1 MTFTKAEANAFF
13 WWGLVYSLA
22 PSGITNPNV
31 RQKHRDEGLV
41 LVEEKRGANNLQKY
55 VERTKKYFFFK
66 QFANFVKPG
75 YTRIKVDSPTE
86 TPLSAFISSDK
97 KSVVVVVTNS
107 SNKPLKMK
115 FENSFEPAIV
125 EAYQTDPNRNC
136 EPVSVLSAIPSKS
149 VRTVIFKK

>member
-1 MTFTKAEANAFF
+1 M
-13 WWGLVYSLA
+13 
-22 PSGITNPNV
+22 
-31 RQKHRDEGLV
+31 
-41 LVEEKRGANNLQKY
+41 
-55 VERTKKYFFFK
+55 
-66 QFANFVKPG
+66 KPG

>member
-1 MTFTKAEANAFF
+1 M
-13 WWGLVYSLA
+13 
-22 PSGITNPNV
+22 
-31 RQKHRDEGLV
+31 
-41 LVEEKRGANNLQKY
+41 
-55 VERTKKYFFFK
+55 
-66 QFANFVKPG
+66 
-75 YTRIKVDSPTE
+75 
-86 TPLSAFISSDK
+86 SAFISSDK
-97 KSVVVVVTNS
+97 KSVVVVVTNR